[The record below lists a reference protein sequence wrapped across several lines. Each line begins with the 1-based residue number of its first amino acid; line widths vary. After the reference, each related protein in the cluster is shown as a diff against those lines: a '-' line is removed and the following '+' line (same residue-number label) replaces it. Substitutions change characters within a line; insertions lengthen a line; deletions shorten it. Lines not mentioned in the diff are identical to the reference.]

1 LAQHKS
7 AKKRIKTSRRA
18 ATRNRAAA
26 TTARKAV
33 KDFKASKE
41 KTADKLKSVYKT
53 LDKTAAKKVFHKNK
67 AARLKSRL
75 AKMAN
80 KAAAKK

>member
-1 LAQHKS
+1 MAQHKS

-18 ATRNRAAA
+18 ATRNRAVA
-26 TTARKAV
+26 TTARRTIKE
-33 KDFKASKE
+33 FKGSKE
-41 KTADKLKSVYKT
+41 KTADQLKAVYKT

-75 AKMAN
+75 AKLAN
-80 KAAAKK
+80 KAAAK

>member
-18 ATRNRAAA
+18 AIRNRAAA
-26 TTARKAV
+26 SAARKVV
-33 KDFKASKE
+33 KEFKAAKE
-41 KTADKLKSVYKT
+41 KTPDKLKAAYKT

-75 AKMAN
+75 AKLAN
-80 KAAAKK
+80 KAAAK

>member
-18 ATRNRAAA
+18 AIRNRATA
-26 TTARKAV
+26 TVARKVV
-33 KDFKASKE
+33 KEFKATKE
-41 KTADKLKSVYKT
+41 KTADKLKTAYKA

-80 KAAAKK
+80 KAAAK